1 MSDRAEE
8 LRSCPDIW
16 AEVAPHLDDA
26 AEIAAS
32 YSKYYALDLARNGE
46 QMRADME
53 RKFRAGEQEHGR
65 NWLNMSKHDLEHE
78 IANEIRDL
86 VIYHAM
92 ILARFHDSDS
102 VRGE

>member
-16 AEVAPHLDDA
+16 VEVSPHLDEA

-32 YSKYYALDLARNGE
+32 YSRYYALDLAQEGE
-46 QMRADME
+46 RLKADME
-53 RKFRAGEQEHGR
+53 QKFRAGEQEHGR
-65 NWLNMSKHDLEHE
+65 NWLNMSKEDLEHE

-92 ILARFHDSDS
+92 ILARFRANDS
-102 VRGE
+102 V